1 MSNIFIL
8 LKADHEAR
16 QSDIKLVYK
25 RNRAIREIL
34 KRQANRVQT
43 TEDIQTLQTYHDQL
57 PNGLSR
63 AYLATLLRG
72 TIDSFYD
79 FNKRLVHTDPMS
91 LDCFDNC
98 FPYNLNPLNPFDQG
112 QAVTPEASSYGS
124 LYACFPRDIHRL
136 PSFFHEDTLMVDEK
150 SFLDGLYQCLHYDLN
165 PLPHF
170 FKPSCFS
177 RDKKTKL
184 TIF

>member
-1 MSNIFIL
+1 MKQNTTLYHVDLDDNLIGPEGAKAIEAAFFSNIFTMLTVKVINRN
-8 LKADHEAR
+8 AR
-16 QSDIKLVYK
+16 NYSD
-25 RNRAIREIL
+25 RNAAIREIL
-34 KRQANRVQT
+34 KRQANRIQT

-98 FPYNLNPLNPFDQG
+98 FPYNLNP
-112 QAVTPEASSYGS
+112 S
-124 LYACFPRDIHRL
+124 
-136 PSFFHEDTLMVDEK
+136 
-150 SFLDGLYQCLHYDLN
+150 
-165 PLPHF
+165 
-170 FKPSCFS
+170 
-177 RDKKTKL
+177 
-184 TIF
+184 